1 MMWYEDK
8 NNDIV
13 VSTRIRLA
21 RNLKDTPFPMFM
33 TAEQKKQSAD
43 KLQSAIVDGNSTI
56 ASSFEIFNMDDMSD
70 MDKQAMC
77 EEHLISDEL
86 TKRNGARALIS
97 KDKTMS
103 IMLMEEDH
111 IRLQIIMSG
120 YKLDEAYSLADKVD
134 DVIEENAEY
143 AFDKDF
149 GYLTSCPTNVGTGL
163 RASVMVHLPALA
175 MTNNLER
182 VLNSAAN
189 LGIAVRGLYGESS
202 KTVGDLYQLSNQVTL
217 GASEQDIIAKLK
229 NITDQIIEYE
239 KQARKTLAEKHK
251 DIIED
256 RVWRA
261 YGTLK
266 YARKISSD
274 EAKTLFS
281 NVMLGI
287 NMGII
292 NADINVIKMMI
303 MSEPANV
310 AKSAGKLID
319 ADERDK
325 KRAEMIRKMLD

>member
-56 ASSFEIFNMDDMSD
+56 ARSFEIFNMDDMSD

-120 YKLDEAYSLADKVD
+120 YKLEEAYSLADKVD

-189 LGIAVRGLYGESS
+189 LGIAVRGLYGEGS

-239 KQARKTLAEKHK
+239 KQARKTLEEKHK

>member
-33 TAEQKKQSAD
+33 TDEQKKQSAD

-56 ASSFEIFNMDDMSD
+56 SGSFDVYNMDDMSD
-70 MDKQAMC
+70 LDKQAMC

-134 DVIEENAEY
+134 DVIEENTDY

-163 RASVMVHLPALA
+163 RASVMLHLPALA

-189 LGIAVRGLYGESS
+189 LGIAVRGLYGEGS

-239 KQARKTLAEKHK
+239 KQARKTLSEKHS
-251 DIIED
+251 DIIAD

-292 NADINVIKMMI
+292 DADINIIKLMI

-310 AKSAGKLID
+310 SKSVGKMIN
-319 ADERDK
+319 ADERDR
-325 KRAEMIRKMLD
+325 KRAEIIRKMLD

>member
-120 YKLDEAYSLADKVD
+120 YKLEEAYSLADKVD

-189 LGIAVRGLYGESS
+189 LGIAVRGLYGEGS